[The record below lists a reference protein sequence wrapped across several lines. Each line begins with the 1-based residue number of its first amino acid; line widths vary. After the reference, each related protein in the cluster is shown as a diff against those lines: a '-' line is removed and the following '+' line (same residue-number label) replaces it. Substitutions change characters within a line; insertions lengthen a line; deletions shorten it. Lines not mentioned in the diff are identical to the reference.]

1 MLNYLINTPNIEHL
15 THDLYWDEY
24 LTLLLLVWTRNM
36 EIASFIE
43 SLRIVL
49 TRGFGVKIVWCVCVC
64 VAQCQPQKG
73 AAWWEMSLKLQL
85 FLQKK
90 TVEPHCCPR
99 EIVELV
105 AFKSH
110 KIRFDYPLVN

>member
-49 TRGFGVKIVWCVCVC
+49 TRGFGVKIV
-64 VAQCQPQKG
+64 
-73 AAWWEMSLKLQL
+73 
-85 FLQKK
+85 
-90 TVEPHCCPR
+90 
-99 EIVELV
+99 
-105 AFKSH
+105 
-110 KIRFDYPLVN
+110 